1 MTSEKN
7 FPALLREKVEQFR
20 RHEMEYLNPLYKEAS
35 TRIDFIDPFLE
46 SLGWDVGNRAGA
58 AERWKPVVVEPSQA
72 VEGLKRTPDYAL
84 RVGGENAIFVEAK
97 KPAVRLAVDAGP
109 ALQARRYGW
118 SGKLPIVVLTD
129 FSELAIYDASVI
141 PKVGDGPRVA
151 RLHYFTYDQFEEN
164 WDLIE
169 SLLSFEAVS
178 AGNLKALEAS
188 LPSRAG
194 KDKIDKVFLKDLE
207 TARETLASHLA
218 ELNPRLTD
226 DELLTVVQLTLDRIV
241 FFRICEDRGIE
252 PFGALRQAAE
262 SPDVRKA
269 LDYLYKS
276 ADARYNSGLF
286 HFDEEPGR
294 PAPDHLSASVE
305 IKDDVLAD
313 IILRFYPPSSPY
325 AFSVMPIE
333 IMGRAYESFLSK
345 RIVRN
350 RGQVSLELKPEY
362 RKAGG
367 VFYTPEWLSQAVVE
381 RTLAPIL
388 EGKTPDSIAR
398 TKGEYRV
405 LDPACGSGSFLVASY
420 KYLLDWYL
428 NSYLTDESKWMKTRP
443 PRLEKN
449 QTGELVLSL
458 TERKRI
464 LLEHIFGVDLDP
476 QAVEIAKLSL
486 LVIVLED
493 QTGAGLQEQFAVFKD
508 RLLPD
513 LDRNIKCG
521 NSLISP
527 DALTDFEIIHSIDSR
542 HVELRPFDWRA
553 EFGSRFRVIVGN
565 PPWLMA
571 GYEIEPLALNYLKT
585 RYASYTGK
593 ADLYYLFLERCLDL
607 VAEDGRVSLV
617 VPNKMFTTRAGS
629 GIRKVLS
636 EKPWVE
642 EIIDFQT
649 EQIFDKATNYTQV
662 LILSP
667 PKANRTTVKYTRSLK
682 QFEAQQDWLLQ
693 PKQLNEQRWDT
704 NSPQATA
711 LWDKLRSISRPLA
724 DIVRGFG
731 NGVQT
736 GADPVLLI
744 TALEANANK
753 IESEHLKP
761 LLRGQDIRNGF
772 LAPPQ
777 KFLVFPYGEVDGDY
791 VVLNKYQLAR
801 APYLD
806 AYVHEHEE
814 ALKKRRWF
822 GKSAQ
827 ELTGEWWGL
836 MHLDAATSFAS
847 RHILTPSLSNRSN
860 FALGNGSMFPTGTAG
875 VTSLLLA
882 SDTDASAM
890 LALLNSKLI
899 SSFIIAH
906 STPYQ
911 GSYFK
916 FSAPYLK
923 AVPIIP
929 MSAETQARL
938 AGLWQSRINGST
950 PEQIRLTDQRINEV
964 VNDLY
969 GIDPTELDLV
979 AHQLLPLTTEWT

>member
-1 MTSEKN
+1 MTSVNN
-7 FPALLREKVEQFR
+7 FPELLREKVEQFR
-20 RHEMEYLNPLYKEAS
+20 RHEMEYLNPLYKEAR
-35 TRIDFIDPFLE
+35 TRIDFIDPLLE
-46 SLGWDVGNRAGA
+46 SLGWDVGNKAGA
-58 AERWKPVVVEPSQA
+58 AERWKSVVVEPNQA
-72 VEGLKRTPDYAL
+72 HEGQKRSPDYAL
-84 RVGGENAIFVEAK
+84 RVDGENVIFIEAK
-97 KPAVRLAVDAGP
+97 KPSVRLDADAGP

-129 FSELAIYDASVI
+129 FSELAIYDSSVI
-141 PKVGDGPRVA
+141 PKPGDGPRVA
-151 RLHYFTYDQFEEN
+151 RLHYFTYEEFEEN
-164 WDLIE
+164 WDLIK
-169 SLLSFEAVS
+169 SLLSFESVS
-178 AGNLKALEAS
+178 AGNLKVLEAS
-188 LPSRAG
+188 RSSRTG

-207 TARETLASHLA
+207 AARETLASHLA

-226 DELLTVVQLTLDRIV
+226 ENLLTVVQLTLDRIV

-252 PFGALRQAAE
+252 PFGALREAAE
-262 SPDVRKA
+262 SEDVRTA
-269 LDYLYKS
+269 LDYLYKL

-294 PAPDHLSASVE
+294 PAPDLLSTSVKIE
-305 IKDDVLAD
+305 NDVLAD
-313 IILRFYPPSSPY
+313 IILRFYPPNSPY

-345 RIVRN
+345 RIVRH
-350 RGQVSLELKPEY
+350 RGLVTLELKPEY

-367 VFYTPEWLSQAVVE
+367 VFYTPEWLSKAVVE
-381 RTLAPIL
+381 RTLEPIL
-388 EGKTPDSIAR
+388 NGRTPESLVR
-398 TKGEYRV
+398 HKGEYRV
-405 LDPACGSGSFLVASY
+405 LDPSCGSGSFLVAAY
-420 KYLLDWYL
+420 NYLLDWYL

-449 QTGELVLSL
+449 QSGELVLSL
-458 TERKRI
+458 IERKRI

-486 LVIVLED
+486 LVKVLED
-493 QTGAGLQEQFAVFKD
+493 QVGAGLDEQFAVFKD

-513 LDRNIKCG
+513 LDMNIKCG

-527 DALTDFEIIHSIDSR
+527 DALTDLEIIHSADSR
-542 HVELRPFDWRA
+542 HVDLRPFDWRG
-553 EFGSRFRVIVGN
+553 EFGRLFRVIVGN

-571 GYEIEPLALNYLKT
+571 GYEIEPLALSYLKST
-585 RYASYTGK
+585 YASYTGK

-617 VPNKMFTTRAGS
+617 VPNKMFTTRAGK

-636 EKPWVE
+636 DKSWVE

-649 EQIFDKATNYTQV
+649 EQIFEKATNYTQV

-667 PKANRTTVKYTRSLK
+667 PKEPRATVKYTRSLK
-682 QFEAQQDWLLQ
+682 QFESQQDWLLQ
-693 PKQLNEQRWDT
+693 SKQLNELRWDT

-711 LWDKLRSISRPLA
+711 LWDHIRSISRPLME
-724 DIVRGFG
+724 VVSGFG

-736 GADPVLLI
+736 GADAVLHV
-744 TALEANANK
+744 TKLEAEACK
-753 IESEHLKP
+753 IEPEHLKP
-761 LLRGQDIRNGF
+761 LLRGKDVRNGF
-772 LAPPQ
+772 LAAPQ
-777 KFLVFPYGEVDGDY
+777 KFLIFPYREINGDF

-801 APYLD
+801 APFLES
-806 AYVHEHEE
+806 YVHEYEE
-814 ALKKRRWF
+814 VLRKRRWF

-836 MHLDAATSFAS
+836 MHLDSASSFAG
-847 RHILTPSLSNRSN
+847 HHLLTPSLSNRSN

-875 VTSLLLA
+875 VTSVLLA
-882 SDTDASAM
+882 SDIDPSAM
-890 LALLNSKLI
+890 LALLNSELI
-899 SSFIIAH
+899 STFIVAH

-923 AVPIIP
+923 EVPIIQ
-929 MSAETQARL
+929 MSSAVQARL
-938 AGLWQSRINGST
+938 AALWESRFSGASK
-950 PEQIRLTDQRINEV
+950 EQIRLTDQRINDVVCEIYEV
-964 VNDLY
+964 
-969 GIDPTELDLV
+969 DPTYLDLV
-979 AHQLLPLTTEWT
+979 ATQIRPLKTDWK